1 MHLHVSDRPVGQYS
15 LGDTR
20 GTTEKLGKRH
30 KRADLTVLAVL
41 TCPLLVL
48 KLSLALKP
56 TLALVSS
63 PALRAGAAPALLPA
77 GVGMTDGGK
86 S

>member
-63 PALRAGAAPALLPA
+63 PALRAGLLEA
-77 GVGMTDGGK
+77 VQRQRCCLLVLG
-86 S
+86 